1 MENAPRTVIARNRPT
16 SGVILI
22 GLLLVISGLFTQDSL
37 GVNLIVIGLGVALL
51 LAGVSYIATKGKGRL
66 ALTNA
71 FVSLVAAQ
79 LLAFDSVI
87 RWVGGFAVV
96 IVGMSIVYSRL

>member
-1 MENAPRTVIARNRPT
+1 M
-16 SGVILI
+16 
-22 GLLLVISGLFTQDSL
+22 
-37 GVNLIVIGLGVALL
+37 
-51 LAGVSYIATKGKGRL
+51 ATKGKGRL